1 MHGSG
6 GGQRILKSTSTPAAP
21 VMRVVPDVRTDRLN
35 AQSKRLHQVQ
45 SMTDDNA
52 YAPVVA
58 DSKVAPRNRRWMYRF
73 LILNALLFGLP
84 IGLAIAALIMLAL
97 NGVQISGTSVSL
109 GWTPCYSRWLAL
121 RFRT

>member
-1 MHGSG
+1 
-6 GGQRILKSTSTPAAP
+6 
-21 VMRVVPDVRTDRLN
+21 MRVVPDVRTDRLN

-97 NGVQISGTSVSL
+97 NGVQISGTSGFL
-109 GWTPCYSRWLAL
+109 GLDTMLFAVACIAIPNLIMAVVCLNEKRRGVAAQQE
-121 RFRT
+121 